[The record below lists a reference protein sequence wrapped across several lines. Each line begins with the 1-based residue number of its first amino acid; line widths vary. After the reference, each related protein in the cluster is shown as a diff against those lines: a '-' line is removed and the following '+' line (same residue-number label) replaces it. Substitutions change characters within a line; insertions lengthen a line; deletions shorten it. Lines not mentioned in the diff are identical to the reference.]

1 MALAN
6 NYTDLLNKIERRLGL
21 IPLVPHLPEELGKKA
36 WATVIK
42 DDTMVTFS
50 RYFPLKVRF
59 VVNYETCHKV
69 KSVNGTTEYIIK
81 DEYLGGAKLLGVR
94 DIDWQDCSADNLSVG
109 QTAGYGYYIP
119 NYGGMESTF
128 EAFLAQQ
135 MSADIASLYNNQI
148 YIDFEYPNKLKIMR
162 AGNVDVNLAS
172 FVVDLLVEHSNLQTI
187 SPTKMET
194 FESLAQADVARFLYM
209 NLRYYDNL
217 DTIYINIDL
226 KLSELEQEGNK
237 RDQIIDDMK
246 NAYTLAASDTTP
258 LIWSVPG

>member
-1 MALAN
+1 MLGGLSECLILP
-6 NYTDLLNKIERRLGL
+6 YFLTHSFMILLGIYRLQKNKITCFDKSRL
-21 IPLVPHLPEELGKKA
+21 INSGKINTIIFNK
-36 WATVIK
+36 T
-42 DDTMVTFS
+42 
-50 RYFPLKVRF
+50 
-59 VVNYETCHKV
+59 
-69 KSVNGTTEYIIK
+69 GTLCGKTLE
-81 DEYLGGAKLLGVR
+81 
-94 DIDWQDCSADNLSVG
+94 ID
-109 QTAGYGYYIP
+109 GYYIP